1 MFEEQ
6 YRINGLI
13 TDSTLVRFTRPMANR
28 NDNSI
33 KLHKLVDLVFLS
45 FFLI

>member
-6 YRINGLI
+6 YRINGLV

-33 KLHKLVDLVFLS
+33 KLHRLVDLVLLS
-45 FFLI
+45 FVI